1 MLLTLDDRVYG
12 HLKRCRYR
20 YGEIGEKS
28 IEGGVDEGF
37 EAEPAIRV
45 LAGTRIGSSFPAL
58 VLRFVNASE
67 GIERKWERSGFGVN
81 LGPRVGVKPPS
92 RKP

>member
-12 HLKRCRYR
+12 NLKRCRYRYR

-45 LAGTRIGSSFPAL
+45 WRGLA
-58 VLRFVNASE
+58 
-67 GIERKWERSGFGVN
+67 
-81 LGPRVGVKPPS
+81 
-92 RKP
+92 